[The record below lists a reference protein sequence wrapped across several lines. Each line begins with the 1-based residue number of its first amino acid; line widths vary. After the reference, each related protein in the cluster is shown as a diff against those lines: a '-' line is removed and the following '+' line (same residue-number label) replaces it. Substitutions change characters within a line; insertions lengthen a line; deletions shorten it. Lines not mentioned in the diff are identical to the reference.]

1 VVAVRTGVHELQDL
15 SPPVVVGGEPWT
27 TLPEDLYI
35 PPAALQLVLESFSG
49 PFDLLWYLIRR
60 HNIDILD
67 IPIAQVTRQY
77 LAYIDL
83 MHELRIELAAEYL
96 LMAAVLAEIK
106 SRMLLPRPPSAAGG
120 DEGEEDPR
128 AELVRRLR
136 AYEVIRRAALA
147 LDEHPR
153 LERDLWPAEAG
164 VPDEAR
170 RRPPPT
176 VALSALVAAM
186 VALLAENRLRARHRV
201 RREPLSV
208 RARMSLLL
216 ERLEG
221 GETRRLEELVDPAEG
236 RPGLVVTFLAILE
249 LVHEGALEIVQRELY
264 GSVYL
269 RLPDPDRDPAPIVET
284 LVS

>member
-153 LERDLWPAEAG
+153 LERDLWTVEAG

-186 VALLAENRLRARHRV
+186 AALLAENRLRARHRV
-201 RREPLSV
+201 RRELLSV

-221 GETRRLEELVDPAEG
+221 GEARRLEELVDPAEG

-269 RLPDPDRDPAPIVET
+269 RLPDPDRESATIVGN